1 MGLPSIF
8 PHVTAGQC
16 TPLRLNYFFELEFL
30 TEKAD
35 RHVIKVPI
43 NVEDNYPPRAPQP
56 PPPMPSESHPS
67 AAWSSQ
73 APPRAAPQA
82 ISHSDAP
89 PAYHNGSIS
98 HAQPP
103 PPSYGSPPSNFHGA
117 CNQPPPQFQEPSD
130 FSSSEPGLYPRLPGI
145 TAYQPTSDSFMFA
158 APPPFNPAYPPQQ

>member
-89 PAYHNGSIS
+89 PAYHNGSNS
-98 HAQPP
+98 HA
-103 PPSYGSPPSNFHGA
+103 
-117 CNQPPPQFQEPSD
+117 QPPPQFQEPSD

-145 TAYQPTSDSFMFA
+145 TAYQPTS
-158 APPPFNPAYPPQQ
+158 